1 MQQPSAGSE
10 GSEASRQQAP
20 RQRDRTAQPVES
32 VSQRVVVVT
41 GGASG
46 LGAATCDELGAAGAR
61 IVVADHAAERA
72 QRCAAQLGESGVE
85 AVAVCVDVGDEG
97 QVKRL
102 FDTALERFGAVD
114 AVVNSAAI
122 DVTAPISALSAADW
136 DRIVRT
142 NLNGVFLV
150 ARQACSV
157 MHGRG
162 GAIVNIAST
171 ASKRAWPNASAYHAT
186 KWGVLGLSHALHAEL
201 RPQGIKVCAIVAG
214 GMRTPFLLDR
224 FPDIDPSLLQDPRNV
239 ARAIRFVLEQPSG
252 TVVPE
257 MMVLPMRE
265 TSWP

>member
-1 MQQPSAGSE
+1 MQQSSVGSDPAP
-10 GSEASRQQAP
+10 GASGAP
-20 RQRDRTAQPVES
+20 AVASLDK
-32 VSQRVVVVT
+32 RVVVVT

-46 LGAATCDELGAAGAR
+46 LGAATCTELGAAGAR
-61 IVVADHAAERA
+61 IVVADLALQRA
-72 QRCAAQLGESGVE
+72 QRCAEQLGNDGVE
-85 AVAVCVDVGDEG
+85 AIAAAVDVGDEE
-97 QVKRL
+97 QVQRL
-102 FDTALERFGAVD
+102 FDTAIDRFGAVD

-122 DVTAPISALSAADW
+122 DVTAPIAELSAADW
-136 DRIVRT
+136 ERIVRT

-150 ARQACSV
+150 ARQACAA
-157 MHGRG
+157 MRERG

-239 ARAIRFVLEQPSG
+239 ARAIRFVLEQPAE